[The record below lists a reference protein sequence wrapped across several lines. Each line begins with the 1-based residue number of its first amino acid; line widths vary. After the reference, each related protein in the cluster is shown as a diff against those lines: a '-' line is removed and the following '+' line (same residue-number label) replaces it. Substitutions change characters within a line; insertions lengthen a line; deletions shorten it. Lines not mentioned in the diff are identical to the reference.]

1 MNPFSKLSH
10 KQSLLMSA
18 GIGVGVTLFLGLAYH
33 MIASEPSQEET
44 LRARDIKLTPP
55 GKTIDKKEVWM
66 SHIEAQTQHQS
77 QKIDLMEKMLQKHAM
92 DGDAPKSSEALTE
105 EVTRLREQIRQM
117 QHGGHSPSEGTGQ
130 DIPWASGQGETAPR
144 VPMNTA
150 VSGSVQTP
158 LSSSGVTQR
167 GVQKIVVNLH
177 NPVSKQRH
185 YTNVLPA
192 GAFAQAVL
200 MGSVDANCGVSSTS
214 DPKPVVLRILDQGT
228 LPNNFKSKLK
238 RCVAIGAS
246 HGDLSSERVYI
257 RLERMS
263 CIHKA
268 TGEVIETDVAGYVA
282 GEDGKAGI
290 RGDVVDRSGS
300 MLARAAVG
308 GFFGGISQYM
318 QGSIMNQQLSQL
330 SKDAGGNALLNL
342 DALKQGGAQGIGSAF
357 DKLSEYYIR
366 RAEQLQPVIQVAA
379 GRTVD
384 IVFTHGAK
392 IGSQSTKENVRALST
407 SEDAQ

>member
-1 MNPFSKLSH
+1 MNPFSNLSR
-10 KQSLLMSA
+10 KQTMLMSA
-18 GIGVGVTLFLGLAYH
+18 GIGVGVTLFLVMVYQV
-33 MIASEPSQEET
+33 IQSEPSHE
-44 LRARDIKLTPP
+44 AAVKSRDIQLTPP
-55 GKTIDKKEVWM
+55 GKTLDKKDLWM
-66 SHIEAQTQHQS
+66 SQIESQTQQQS
-77 QKIDLMEKMLQKHAM
+77 QKIDLMEKMLQKHAI
-92 DGDAPKSSEALTE
+92 GGEAAKETDTLKE
-105 EVTRLREQIRQM
+105 EVNRLREHIHQM
-117 QHGGHSPSEGTGQ
+117 QQGRSMQPPSESTSG
-130 DIPWASGQGETAPR
+130 DVPWTQGQG
-144 VPMNTA
+144 
-150 VSGSVQTP
+150 SGMSALP
-158 LSSSGVTQR
+158 GNLSPGVNQR
-167 GVQKIVVNLH
+167 GVQKIVVNL
-177 NPVSKQRH
+177 NTKVSKQRH

-200 MGSVDANCGVSSTS
+200 IGSVDANCGVSSTS
-214 DPKPVVLRILDQGT
+214 DPKPVLLRLLENGT
-228 LPNNFKSKLK
+228 LPNNFKSNLK

-263 CIHKA
+263 CIDKR

-330 SKDAGGNALLNL
+330 TKETGGNALFNV
-342 DALKQGGAQGIGSAF
+342 DALKQGGVQGVGSAL
-357 DKLSEYYIR
+357 DKLSDYYIK

-392 IGSQSTKENVRALST
+392 IGSQSTKEQMRATST
-407 SEDAQ
+407 QGESQ

>member
-18 GIGVGVTLFLGLAYH
+18 GIGVGVTLFLVMAVH
-33 MIASEPSQEET
+33 MISSETSHEDVIKSK
-44 LRARDIKLTPP
+44 DIKLTLP
-55 GKTIDKKEVWM
+55 GKTIDKKDVWM
-66 SHIEAQTQHQS
+66 SHIESQTQQQS
-77 QKIDLMEKMLQKHAM
+77 QKIDLMEKMLQKQAIGGGAEPESLK
-92 DGDAPKSSEALTE
+92 D
-105 EVTRLREQIRQM
+105 EVKRLRAQIHQM
-117 QHGGHSPSEGTGQ
+117 QQGQPGEITSEPAPEEMPWSERQRHATSPQPHSTPVS
-130 DIPWASGQGETAPR
+130 QGY
-144 VPMNTA
+144 
-150 VSGSVQTP
+150 G
-158 LSSSGVTQR
+158 SGVNQR
-167 GVQKIVVNLH
+167 GVHKIVVNL
-177 NPVSKQRH
+177 NNKVSKQRH
-185 YTNVLPA
+185 FTNILPA

-200 MGSVDANCGVSSTS
+200 IGSVDANCGVSSTS
-214 DPKPVVLRILDQGT
+214 DPKPVLLRILENGT

-263 CIHKA
+263 CIDKR
-268 TGEVIETDVAGYVA
+268 TGEVIETDVAGYIA
-282 GEDGKAGI
+282 GEDGKAGV
-290 RGDVVDRSGS
+290 RGVVVDRSGS

-318 QGSIMNQQLSQL
+318 QGSIMNQKLSEL
-330 SKDAGGNALLNL
+330 TKDTSGHALFNV
-342 DALKQGGAQGIGSAF
+342 DALKQGGVQGVGSAL
-357 DKLSEYYIR
+357 DKLSDYYIK

-392 IGSQSTKENVRALST
+392 IGSQSTKDNVRAAST
-407 SEDAQ
+407 QHHEGE